1 MLCFALN
8 IYCSGSFLLGFDRH
22 LVQIWDEL
30 LKGPV
35 CDKLEVKMCRLD
47 CVDLSYFYGVH
58 R

>member
-30 LKGPV
+30 LKDELLKGPV
-35 CDKLEVKMCRLD
+35 GPVGSENV
-47 CVDLSYFYGVH
+47 ST
-58 R
+58 

>member
-1 MLCFALN
+1 MC

-22 LVQIWDEL
+22 LVQICDEL
-30 LKGPV
+30 LKEPDQTSV